1 MNGTDTLAIL
11 TAAALLLA
19 PAVGAGVVAAEDF
32 PSVSDGDLSNGEVL
46 KVAEDDD
53 DQVKQINYTFV
64 LADHTPGKE
73 VSAKHF
79 AVGLTENATLHRIK
93 LFSED
98 FGYSNCE
105 PDNTAA
111 FGIDRGD
118 DDPGTKTDVSLLTSF
133 KKYTS
138 EEDFIDILYYK
149 EDKLAGS
156 PISGSV
162 YDEIVA
168 SQNGC
173 YDNPAEPGWY
183 RINGT
188 ITGSSNGDA
197 QTDYKI
203 RDLSQ
208 WIYICDC
215 SSRAEAERTLGP
227 PPGQESDGGGGDGG
241 GSDPT
246 PTATS
251 TPDTGGA
258 SDPTATAAATAT
270 RTATAT
276 PTVTA
281 TATATHTATATATH
295 TATATTAATATG
307 TATPTAGDSESGAPS
322 GGSTA
327 TATAAGGNDATT
339 ASATAARAAPDSRAT
354 LPPRPSA
361 PVLAS
366 ERSPRSSARR
376 SRDCWRSDATEDVRV
391 IRSVSHR

>member
-227 PPGQESDGGGGDGG
+227 PPGQESDGGSGDGG
-241 GSDPT
+241 GSDSTPT
-246 PTATS
+246 PTATA
-251 TPDTGGA
+251 TPDAGA
-258 SDPTATAAATAT
+258 ADEPTATAAATAT
-270 RTATAT
+270 RTPTA
-276 PTVTA
+276 TVTA
-281 TATATHTATATATH
+281 TATATRTATATATR
-295 TATATTAATATG
+295 TATATAIRTATAMGTATAT
-307 TATPTAGDSESGAPS
+307 AADSGPGAPS

-327 TATAAGGNDATT
+327 TATTAGGNDAAT
-339 ASATAARAAPDSRAT
+339 ASATAARQGG
-354 LPPRPSA
+354 PRQQ
-361 PVLAS
+361 
-366 ERSPRSSARR
+366 
-376 SRDCWRSDATEDVRV
+376 SDAATPTIGAGPGFGAVAAVLGVAFVGLLALRRD
-391 IRSVSHR
+391 